1 MMILEKKK
9 LFFHNYL
16 VVKKCTSALKDNM
29 LIAIVGNNIIDASY
43 LHAIILVT
51 WSIGIKVY

>member
-1 MMILEKKK
+1 MMILQKNK
-9 LFFHNYL
+9 LFFQNYL
-16 VVKKCTSALKDNM
+16 VTKKCTSALKDNM

-51 WSIGIKVY
+51 RYIGIKVY

>member
-1 MMILEKKK
+1 MMILQKKNCS
-9 LFFHNYL
+9 HYYL